1 MKRIEKNNENSQ
13 TFSLNISE
21 RESKKNEEL
30 LRDY

>member
-1 MKRIEKNNENSQ
+1 MKNSQ

-21 RESKKNEEL
+21 KERAREKKNEEL